1 MRTTKYFLV
10 KPAIA
15 ERAGVLSQ
23 RYQTADGLIVLNEQ
37 DMGRVRLQPEE
48 YLTGVVEQVVDERE
62 AQVLIEQGGRR
73 LGFSPVSGEQTTG
86 ETVAASESATGDE
99 PAAVSE
105 AETTG
110 EPEAASEENP
120 EDASGNEEQECVTN
134 SEAGEGL
141 NDE

>member
-73 LGFSPVSGEQTTG
+73 LGFSPVS
-86 ETVAASESATGDE
+86 
-99 PAAVSE
+99 E